1 MDNAKLQ
8 RLLADPTRSPMVSWY
23 DPAVLFRSG
32 LRATLAQIFGRH
44 SDRRLIEALGG
55 QPQNAF
61 DYSKE
66 EADDFWLDYVADL
79 GDGWNS
85 TYAVAYWLSQPE
97 LQVRTEDAGSM
108 STRAGRVLLFGGD
121 EVYPYPSRQ
130 QYEQGTEKPYA
141 TALAGCA
148 QRPDVFAVP
157 GNHDWYDSL
166 VAFSRTF
173 CRPERGFAACRT
185 QQTRSYF
192 ALRLPHHWWV
202 LGVDLQLGD
211 DLDEPQV
218 QYFQRVAEALEED
231 ARIVLCMPE
240 PQWIYERSVQNDP
253 SPDAAATR
261 FLEQN
266 ILKRKISVFVAGD
279 LHCYRRH
286 ETPDGVQK
294 IVWGG
299 GGAFLRPTHV
309 RHRDRLIDGSEP
321 RTAYPPPATSR
332 RIAWRNLLFPFLNPR
347 FFWLPAVLYTLSAWF
362 ASTNLSEETAATA
375 GSALRA
381 AISAAVRDP
390 VDGIWLLLF
399 IGGFIAFTDTHAKWY
414 RVAGG
419 IVHAIAH
426 LLLAFAIG
434 WAALLLTTHL
444 DGLPFGAVRH
454 LLLAGAITFV
464 VSGFGGAWLIGVY
477 LLISLQIFG
486 RHDQHAFSSLRVQ
499 DYKGWLRMRIDA
511 AGVLTLYAVGID
523 RVPRRWKDSKNP
535 IGALVEPDD
544 PSATPPHLIERIV
557 IAGDGASP
565 RVKAGSGAEVKPS

>member
-1 MDNAKLQ
+1 MDNAKLR
-8 RLLADPTRSPMVSWY
+8 RLLTDPTRLPMVSWY

-32 LRATLAQIFGRH
+32 LRASLAKVFGRH

-55 QPQNAF
+55 QPQSAF

-66 EADDFWLDYVADL
+66 DSGDFWFDYVADL

-97 LQVRTEDAGSM
+97 LALRAADGASV

-130 QYEQGTEKPYA
+130 AYEQGTEKPYA
-141 TALAGCA
+141 TALASRTK
-148 QRPDVFAVP
+148 RPDVFAVP

-202 LGVDLQLGD
+202 LGVDLQLDD

-240 PQWIYERSVQNDP
+240 PNWIYERSIQKDP
-253 SPDAAATR
+253 SPDTAATR

-266 ILKRKISVFVAGD
+266 ILKRRISVFIAGD

-309 RHRDRLIDGSEP
+309 RHRARLIDGSEP
-321 RTAYPPPATSR
+321 RTAYPSPATSR
-332 RIAWRNLLFPFLNPR
+332 RIAWRNLLFPFLNLR
-347 FFWLPAVLYTLSAWF
+347 FLWVPAALYTLSAWF
-362 ASTNLSEETAATA
+362 AAANISEAAAATA
-375 GSALRA
+375 GGALRA
-381 AISAAVRDP
+381 AIAEAVRDP
-390 VDGIWLLLF
+390 VDGLWVLFF
-399 IGGFIAFTDTHAKWY
+399 IGAFVAFTDTHVKWY
-414 RVAGG
+414 RVVGG
-419 IVHAIAH
+419 ILHASAH
-426 LLLAFAIG
+426 LLLAFLIG
-434 WAALLLTTHL
+434 WAALRLTTL
-444 DGLPFGAVRH
+444 WIGLPFGALRH
-454 LLLAGAITFV
+454 LLLAGAVTFV
-464 VSGFGGAWLIGVY
+464 VSGFGGAWLIGLY

-499 DYKGWLRMRIDA
+499 DYKGWLRLRIDA
-511 AGVLTLYAVGID
+511 TGVLTIYPIGID
-523 RVPRRWKDSKNP
+523 RVPRRWKDARNSS
-535 IGALVEPDD
+535 GALVEPDD

-557 IAGDGASP
+557 VSGKPATSSDTRAS
-565 RVKAGSGAEVKPS
+565 ALEMA

>member
-1 MDNAKLQ
+1 MDNSKLQ
-8 RLLADPTRSPMVSWY
+8 RLLTDPTRMPMVSWY
-23 DPAVLFRSG
+23 DPAVLFRSA
-32 LRATLAQIFGRH
+32 LRATLAQQFGRH
-44 SDRRLIEALGG
+44 SDRRLIEALGS
-55 QPQNAF
+55 QPQSAF
-61 DYSKE
+61 DYTKE
-66 EADDFWLDYVADL
+66 GAGDFWFDYVADL

-97 LQVRTEDAGSM
+97 LTLRTGDGAGV
-108 STRAGRVLLFGGD
+108 TTQAGRVLLFGGD

-130 QYEQGTEKPYA
+130 AYEQGTEKPYA
-141 TALAGCA
+141 TALAGREK
-148 QRPDVFAVP
+148 RPDVFAVP

-240 PQWIYERSVQNDP
+240 PQWIYERSVQQDP

-266 ILKRKISVFVAGD
+266 ILKRKISVFIAGD

-286 ETPDGVQK
+286 ETNEGVQK

-299 GGAFLRPTHV
+299 GGAFLRPTHM
-309 RHRDRLIDGSEP
+309 RHRARLVDGSQP
-321 RTAYPPPATSR
+321 KAAYPPPATSR

-362 ASTNLSEETAATA
+362 ASTNLSEASAATLR
-375 GSALRA
+375 SALYA
-381 AISAAVRDP
+381 ALAEAVRDP
-390 VDGIWLLLF
+390 VDGLWLLLF
-399 IGGFIAFTDTHAKWY
+399 IGAFVAFTDTHVKWY

-434 WAALLLTTHL
+434 WAALRLTAVL
-444 DGLPFGAVRH
+444 RNEPFGALSH
-454 LLLAGAITFV
+454 LLLAGLSTFV
-464 VSGFGGAWLIGVY
+464 LSGFAGSWLIGLY
-477 LLISLQIFG
+477 LLISIQVFG
-486 RHDQHAFSSLRVQ
+486 RHEQHAFSSLRVQ
-499 DYKGWLRMRIDA
+499 DYKGWLRMRIDS
-511 AGVLTLYAVGID
+511 AGALTLYAVGID
-523 RVPRRWKDSKNP
+523 RVPRQWRDTKSTP
-535 IGALVEPDD
+535 GALIEPDD
-544 PSATPPHLIERIV
+544 PAASPPHLIEIV
-557 IAGDGASP
+557 F
-565 RVKAGSGAEVKPS
+565 SGTAAAHATPQRSRQLNV

>member
-8 RLLADPTRSPMVSWY
+8 RLLCDPTRSPMVSWY
-23 DPAVLFRSG
+23 DPAVLFRSA

-61 DYSKE
+61 DYSKHE
-66 EADDFWLDYVADL
+66 DDDFWLDYVADL

-97 LQVRTEDAGSM
+97 LALRTEDSGGVG
-108 STRAGRVLLFGGD
+108 TQAGRVLLFGGD

-130 QYEQGTEKPYA
+130 AYEQGTEKPYA
-141 TALAGCA
+141 TALAA
-148 QRPDVFAVP
+148 RAKRPDVFAVP

-240 PQWIYERSVQNDP
+240 PHWIYERSVQKDP

-266 ILKRKISVFVAGD
+266 ILKRKISVFIAGD

-286 ETPDGVQK
+286 ETADGVQK

-309 RHRDRLIDGSEP
+309 RHRASLVDGSEP

-347 FFWLPAVLYTLSAWF
+347 FFWVPAVLYTLSAWF

-381 AISAAVRDP
+381 AIAAAVRDP
-390 VDGIWLLLF
+390 VDGLWVLLF
-399 IGGFIAFTDTHAKWY
+399 IGAFIAFTDTHVKWY

-419 IVHAIAH
+419 FVHAIAH

-434 WAALLLTTHL
+434 WAALLLTANL
-444 DGLPFGAVRH
+444 IGLPFGALRH

-464 VSGFGGAWLIGVY
+464 VSGFGGSWLIGLY
-477 LLISLQIFG
+477 LLVSLQVFG

-523 RVPRRWKDSKNP
+523 RVPRRWKDTENP
-535 IGALVEPDD
+535 SGAHVEPDD
-544 PSATPPHLIERIV
+544 PSATTPHLIERIV
-557 IAGDGASP
+557 I
-565 RVKAGSGAEVKPS
+565 